1 MTEAEV
7 RLFRQACDGL
17 RETVNREVKA
27 LARRVPED
35 GTSPGVNY
43 RRDRARD
50 CLHQVSHKI
59 DSLLWQLGYAVELTS
74 EAKPA
79 EAADGE

>member
-7 RLFRQACDGL
+7 RLFRQSCDAL
-17 RETVNREVKA
+17 HEVVNREVKA

-50 CLHQVSHKI
+50 CLHTVSSKI
-59 DSLLWQLGYAVELTS
+59 TGLLWQLDYAVELT
-74 EAKPA
+74 
-79 EAADGE
+79 EAAKAMEAA

>member
-7 RLFRQACDGL
+7 SEFRRACDAL
-17 RETVNREVKA
+17 QEVVNREVKA

-35 GTSPGVNY
+35 GSSPGVNY

-50 CLHQVSHKI
+50 CLRAVKAKV
-59 DSLLWQLGYAVELTS
+59 DSLLWQLDGAVRLT
-74 EAKPA
+74 A
-79 EAADGE
+79 EAQPSEIVP